1 MPFQIK
7 DGKLWNAAF
16 TSQVECEKGAPS
28 RAISNFIDSSMKELK
43 RIFREFAKL

>member
-16 TSQVECEKGAPS
+16 TSQSEFEKGAPS
-28 RAISNFIDSSMKELK
+28 RVISNFIDSSMKEL
-43 RIFREFAKL
+43 AKL